1 MLMNLFNR
9 KVMNFITFIAEKIK
23 MFKVILI
30 TGMLF
35 GLEKEVDFF
44 QPQHKPE
51 VSKTYRV
58 YQVGTELTH
67 PEKAT
72 APCYGWV
79 PTKIIKVSK

>member
-1 MLMNLFNR
+1 
-9 KVMNFITFIAEKIK
+9 MNFITFFAEKIK

-35 GLEKEVDFF
+35 GLGEETNLFKT
-44 QPQHKPE
+44 QNKPE

-58 YQVGTELTH
+58 YEVGTTLTH

-79 PTKIIKVSK
+79 PTKIVKVSK

>member
-35 GLEKEVDFF
+35 GLGEEVNFF

-58 YQVGTELTH
+58 YQVGTKLTH

>member
-1 MLMNLFNR
+1 
-9 KVMNFITFIAEKIK
+9 

-30 TGMLF
+30 TGMLL
-35 GLEKEVDFF
+35 GLGEQTDFF
-44 QPQHKPE
+44 QTQNKPE

-58 YQVGTELTH
+58 YEVGTKLTH

-79 PTKIIKVSK
+79 PTKIVKVSK